1 MHCEEY
7 QVEIMVKQ
15 GPVDGSGPRSIREA
29 FNRFLFTPLI
39 TAEDFKDHPHEVP
52 EYESGV
58 KVIEEVVCSPEEEGC
73 HYEKPH
79 HPVHYPEPHHPEPHH
94 PVDDQTYAQA

>member
-7 QVEIMVKQ
+7 QIEIMEKE

-39 TAEDFKDHPHEVP
+39 TGEDFKYFP
-52 EYESGV
+52 EEQPEHNTGV
-58 KVIEEVVCSPEEEGC
+58 QVIEEVVCSPEDKDC
-73 HYEKPH
+73 HYK
-79 HPVHYPEPHHPEPHH
+79 HPQHPNQVPEHQPQG
-94 PVDDQTYAQA
+94 PVEDQTYAQA